1 MCFIAHTA
9 HGNEFLC
16 VFQMRVEG
24 DKRIEQKKGDDNLWG
39 IGVVVVCVF
48 VMHILPFVIYRLWRL
63 IGFHATD
70 VDYHLNTVGIKL
82 FYM

>member
-1 MCFIAHTA
+1 MGDRYIVY
-9 HGNEFLC
+9 GVLVYGGMVW
-16 VFQMRVEG
+16 VFG
-24 DKRIEQKKGDDNLWG
+24 
-39 IGVVVVCVF
+39 
-48 VMHILPFVIYRLWRL
+48 MHILPFVIYRLWRL